1 MKKEDLVKI
10 IPNPLPNNSRQKLV
24 ISSYTI
30 EEENK
35 EYLDQNLHKLSQ
47 HYTTLLTLGH
57 VAEYLVQSERASHRH
72 VIGRPMPVDV
82 RPPGAMEQPH
92 SLGDQWHS
100 AGKIG

>member
-35 EYLDQNLHKLSQ
+35 EKLKKVAKRHGYESSVSAFLNDLLRKTD
-47 HYTTLLTLGH
+47 YFLRFRNYWSETTN
-57 VAEYLVQSERASHRH
+57 
-72 VIGRPMPVDV
+72 
-82 RPPGAMEQPH
+82 
-92 SLGDQWHS
+92 
-100 AGKIG
+100 K